1 MATPLRIDAKALR
14 RYRHLR
20 GLTLQS
26 LAERAGL
33 GTTTISRLES
43 GTGELQVTTLAA
55 LADALSVEIADLL
68 YGDAA

>member
-14 RYRHLR
+14 RYRYLR